1 MKFRRFSKRR
11 QRAAIIVALADR
23 LEWGTPERLGFPR
36 PAVQEGLCVACG
48 TAFDVGAEIQLA
60 RYGPFSENRQT
71 WVHGTCPSVWDS
83 LARTVEE
90 YDSKIVTKINREGRG
105 RASGCG
111 HDVTDQPVY
120 LVRRPVS
127 LREPGN
133 SDWFCE
139 DCARPG

>member
-1 MKFRRFSKRR
+1 MRFRRFSKRR
-11 QRAAIIVALADR
+11 QRAAILVALADR
-23 LEWGTPERLGFPR
+23 VEWGPPVRITASLL
-36 PAVQEGLCVACG
+36 ATQEGFCVACG
-48 TAFDVGAEIQLA
+48 TAFDVGTEITLA
-60 RYGPFSENRQT
+60 RYGPPDQRRQA
-71 WVHGTCPSVWDS
+71 WVHEVCPSVWDA

-90 YDSKIVTKINREGRG
+90 YDSKIVTKINRQGRG

-127 LREPGN
+127 LSQSTC

-139 DCARPG
+139 DCARPQ

>member
-1 MKFRRFSKRR
+1 MRFRRFSKRR
-11 QRAAIIVALADR
+11 QRAALLVALADR
-23 LEWGTPERLGFPR
+23 VEWGPPERVTGSLR
-36 PAVQEGLCVACG
+36 ATQEGLCVACG
-48 TAFDVGAEIQLA
+48 TAFDVGTDIVLA
-60 RYGPFSENRQT
+60 RYGPRDDNRQT
-71 WVHGTCPSVWDS
+71 WVHDACPSVWDA

-111 HDVTDQPVY
+111 HDVTGQPVY

-127 LREPGN
+127 LNDPHS

-139 DCARPG
+139 DCARPQ